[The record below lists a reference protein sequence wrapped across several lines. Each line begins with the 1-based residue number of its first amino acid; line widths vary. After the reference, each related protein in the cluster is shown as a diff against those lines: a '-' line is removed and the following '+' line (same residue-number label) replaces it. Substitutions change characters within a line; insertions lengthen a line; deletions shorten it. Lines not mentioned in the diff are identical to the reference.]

1 MITKRCREYRSYNG
15 VLFIFLMVSS
25 EFCALSGQVEYHSI
39 YNRTSYFFFG
49 WTQRTDKLLT
59 RLIFFFFLF
68 INDINLVRSQGEK
81 EQQQQNIHRDNQ
93 IKEKESGQAYLI
105 LHADTLLILKCA
117 VALCVTGSN
126 YRRRKKLELRSAPC
140 STRQRLNDV
149 LSKRW
154 FNRNVFARM
163 RFVYIAAADRP
174 IYLLVGIKIEY
185 KKKMQK
191 N

>member
-1 MITKRCREYRSYNG
+1 MVFYLFSWWFPLSS
-15 VLFIFLMVSS
+15 VLSRAKSNIIPFTIEHHIFFLG
-25 EFCALSGQVEYHSI
+25 EHKE
-39 YNRTSYFFFG
+39 RTNY
-49 WTQRTDKLLT
+49 WLAW
-59 RLIFFFFLF
+59 FFFFLF